1 MYSCIP
7 VFMYYYNKGGL
18 NMIAKVITYSLQ
30 KGGVGK
36 TTCCGIS
43 AFLLSKM
50 GYKVLALDMDSQ
62 GNLTQLISGYDD
74 LEPFYEE
81 TMKEAL
87 ERGDVE
93 PFIRVASDT
102 LHYVPADDYLVLIA
116 DYKGSTPKSM
126 LLKKAIEKVKAEYD
140 FILIDTPPNLSVQT
154 INALIASDYVVIMF
168 ETAKFSY
175 NAIPRFL
182 DSIIGARDNG
192 NPDLK
197 IAGVLATLSD
207 SRRNDSKELLELIR
221 EEYGELV
228 FQTVI
233 PRRAAIGRLSVYG
246 FFDNPEIRNATELH
260 KEFVKEL
267 LERVTER

>member
-1 MYSCIP
+1 MT
-7 VFMYYYNKGGL
+7 
-18 NMIAKVITYSLQ
+18 AKVVTYSLQ

-36 TTCCGIS
+36 TSCCGIS
-43 AFLLSKM
+43 GFLLSEM

-62 GNLTQLISGYDD
+62 GNLTQMISGYDD
-74 LEPFYEE
+74 LEPFYQE

-87 ERGDVE
+87 ECGDVE
-93 PFIRVASDT
+93 PFIRIASDN
-102 LHYVPADDYLVLIA
+102 LHYVPADDYLVLIS
-116 DYKGSTPKSM
+116 DYRGSTPKSM
-126 LLKKAIEKVKAEYD
+126 LLREAIEKVKEEYD

-154 INALIASDYVVIMF
+154 VNALIASDYVVIMF

-182 DSIIGARDNG
+182 DSITGARDNG

-197 IAGVLATLSD
+197 IAGILATLSD
-207 SRRNDSKELLELIR
+207 SRRNDSKELLQLIR

-228 FQTVI
+228 FKTII

-246 FFDNPEIRNATELH
+246 FFDNPEIRQATEIH
-260 KEFVKEL
+260 KDFIKEL
-267 LERVTER
+267 LERVGVGVEK

>member
-1 MYSCIP
+1 MT
-7 VFMYYYNKGGL
+7 
-18 NMIAKVITYSLQ
+18 AKVVTYSLQ

-36 TTCCGIS
+36 TSCCGIS
-43 AFLLSKM
+43 GFLLSEM

-62 GNLTQLISGYDD
+62 GNLTQMISGYDD
-74 LEPFYEE
+74 LESFYQE

-87 ERGDVE
+87 ECGDVE
-93 PFIRVASDT
+93 PFIRIASDN
-102 LHYVPADDYLVLIA
+102 LHYVPADDYLVLIS
-116 DYKGSTPKSM
+116 DYRGSTPKSM
-126 LLKKAIEKVKAEYD
+126 LLREAIEKVKEEYD

-154 INALIASDYVVIMF
+154 VNALIASDYVVIMF

-182 DSIIGARDNG
+182 DSITGARDNG

-197 IAGVLATLSD
+197 IAGILATLSD
-207 SRRNDSKELLELIR
+207 SRRNDSKELLQLIR

-228 FQTVI
+228 FKTII

-246 FFDNPEIRNATELH
+246 FFDNPEIRQATEIH
-260 KEFVKEL
+260 KDFIKEL
-267 LERVTER
+267 LERVGVGVEK

>member
-1 MYSCIP
+1 MT
-7 VFMYYYNKGGL
+7 
-18 NMIAKVITYSLQ
+18 ATVITYSLQ

-36 TTCCGIS
+36 TTCCGLS

-74 LEPFYEE
+74 LEPFYQE

-87 ERGDVE
+87 ESGDVN
-93 PFIRVASDT
+93 PFIRIASDT

-116 DYKGSTPKSM
+116 DYKGQTPKSM
-126 LLKKAIEKVKAEYD
+126 LLRKAIEIVKEEYD
-140 FILIDTPPNLSVQT
+140 FILIDTPPNLSTQT
-154 INALIASDYVVIMF
+154 INALIASDYVVILF

-182 DSIIGARDNG
+182 DSITGARDNG

-197 IAGVLATLSD
+197 IAGILATLSD
-207 SRRNDSKELLELIR
+207 SRRNDSKELLALIN
-221 EEYGELV
+221 EEYSDLL
-228 FQTVI
+228 FQTII

-246 FFDNPEIRNATELH
+246 FFDNPEIRQASEIH
-260 KEFVKEL
+260 KSFIKEL
-267 LERVTER
+267 LKRVGAEK